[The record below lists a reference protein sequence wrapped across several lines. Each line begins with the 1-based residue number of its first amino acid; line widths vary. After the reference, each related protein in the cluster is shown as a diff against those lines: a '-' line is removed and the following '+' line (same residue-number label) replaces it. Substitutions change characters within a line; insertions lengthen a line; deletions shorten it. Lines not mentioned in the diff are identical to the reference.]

1 MKTKKSFK
9 KKSKT
14 KKHKIYKHKQTR
26 KNNKTKKYLGS
37 GPLDKIV
44 TTGLSRITKKQNI
57 IPLASTAASTFSSQ
71 SPAYRGTFAVPSTHA
86 SNSSSYTNY
95 ANDMKKTI
103 SEKIKNDINN
113 QFRNKGKIDS
123 LYDTIN
129 KKSTEEIQRDIN
141 KSINKI
147 MNEYDKWSSLSVP
160 HVEMNEYGR
169 YPDFF
174 KKVPESQRKP
184 GDIEPYLNQGEEA
197 WKGYKKSEGTKE
209 FFRQGQYH
217 KKLYKKEDDK
227 KDDEDN
233 EDNEDNDFRIE
244 EIDDFVEKSPEAPQ
258 LIQNI
263 SMLGRSL
270 NIKTPLPLFSHMY
283 LFKIE
288 QNLAFQHQ
296 FNDKLNETIQNIE
309 DPTLKEKVVEYNN
322 QTKEQENTGFIG
334 WTKAAALTGY
344 DMFSSTKDYVIQKT
358 AEGVA
363 IAETKI
369 VNNAVY
375 ASRLIPLV
383 PIILKTT
390 GLGLFDKGLYQ
401 SVSAIIAM
409 SSESLDW
416 SKTENLDQ
424 YNKKLTIILD
434 IVLPLLLKDLTKQ
447 GCNESIPQIL
457 KHVINPTTVNKIT
470 SSIQKETKT
479 NEKFSQLVDNSNDF
493 CNKIIPIISEQF
505 KKNGFSKGIGI
516 QANNLLNNYLDT
528 SLSLAKDIVWDIFKK
543 TTFTNI
549 RKINSNI
556 DSELESGNTPDSDT
570 LSEQESQKIKEKYN
584 DLFQKISI
592 NVVID
597 ELEKKAE
604 ESYKFLSSTI
614 NPSFIKQQVKEINDK
629 PVPPVI
635 QQEEENIKEN
645 LVNFAEDKVKIGDF
659 ITNLFPSIEK
669 LLLLWDKE
677 IYKQSGK
684 SGFSYTVCLLNVLD
698 LRINTLLDETCKIY
712 AKGLLSQTACSDHFI
727 DFVGNFYTKPAT
739 DITID
744 DVKESLK
751 SIVINLIIK
760 NIKDK
765 KISVNIDDE
774 EFIYESF
781 TYQYFMFDKAI
792 VDES

>member
-44 TTGLSRITKKQNI
+44 TTGLSTFTKKQNI

-71 SPAYRGTFAVPSTHA
+71 SPAYRGPIAVPSGYD
-86 SNSSSYTNY
+86 SNSSN
-95 ANDMKKTI
+95 NMKFNKYMDNQKKMI
-103 SEKIKNDINN
+103 SEQVKKDINN
-113 QFRNKGKIDS
+113 QFRYKGKNGS

-129 KKSTEEIQRDIN
+129 KKSTEELNSEIK
-141 KSINKI
+141 KSLNQI
-147 MNEYDKWSSLSVP
+147 MNEYNKWSSGSVP

-174 KKVPESQRKP
+174 KKVPESQQKP

-217 KKLYKKEDDK
+217 KKFYKKEDDK
-227 KDDEDN
+227 KEDE
-233 EDNEDNDFRIE
+233 EEFRIE

-263 SMLGRSL
+263 SNLGRTL
-270 NIKTPLPLFSHMY
+270 KIKTPLPLFSHMY
-283 LFKIE
+283 LFKLE
-288 QNLAFQHQ
+288 QNSAFQLQ
-296 FNDKLNETIQNIE
+296 FNDKLNKTIQNITDE
-309 DPTLKEKVVEYNN
+309 ELREKVVEYNN
-322 QTKEQENTGFIG
+322 QTKEQENNGFIG

-344 DMFSSTKDYVIQKT
+344 DMFSSSKDYIIQKT

-363 IAETKI
+363 TAKTKI
-369 VNNAVY
+369 VSNAIY
-375 ASRLIPLV
+375 ASRVIPLGV
-383 PIILKTT
+383 KTGY
-390 GLGLFDKGLYQ
+390 GLLDWGLIQ
-401 SVSAIIAM
+401 SISAIISM
-409 SSESLDW
+409 NSENLDL

-424 YNKKLTIILD
+424 YNKNLTTILD
-434 IVLPLLLKDLTKQ
+434 TVLPLLLKDLTKQ

-457 KHVINPTTVNKIT
+457 KHVINPITVDKIT
-470 SSIQKETKT
+470 GAIQEETKT

-493 CNKIIPIISEQF
+493 CNKIIPIISEKF
-505 KKNGFSKGIGI
+505 KKNGFSKGIGT

-528 SLSLAKDIVWDIFKK
+528 SLSLAKDIVWDMFYTITIK
-543 TTFTNI
+543 NI
-549 RKINSNI
+549 RNINSEIIFDI
-556 DSELESGNTPDSDT
+556 DSDSGNDPDNLSDKRVQK
-570 LSEQESQKIKEKYN
+570 LKQEYN

-592 NVVID
+592 EVVID
-597 ELEKKAE
+597 ELQKKAE

-614 NPSFIKQQVKEINDK
+614 NEVFIKQQVKEINDK

-645 LVNFAEDKVKIGDF
+645 LVNFTEDKVKIGDF

-677 IYKQSGK
+677 IYNQSGK
-684 SGFSYTVCLLNVLD
+684 SGFSNTVCLLNVLD

-712 AKGLLSQTACSDHFI
+712 AKGLLSETVCSDHFI

-739 DITID
+739 NITID

-751 SIVINLIIK
+751 SIIINLIIK

-774 EFIYESF
+774 EFMYESF
-781 TYQYFMFDKAI
+781 TYEYFMFDKAI
-792 VDES
+792 VVA

>member
-14 KKHKIYKHKQTR
+14 KKHKTYKHKQTR

-44 TTGLSRITKKQNI
+44 TTGLSRFTKKQNI

-71 SPAYRGTFAVPSTHA
+71 SPAYRGPFAGPSTHP
-86 SNSSSYTNY
+86 SNSMNANNY
-95 ANDMKKTI
+95 MDNQQKII

-113 QFRNKGKIDS
+113 QFRDKGKIGS

-129 KKSTEEIQRDIN
+129 KKSTEEIQRDIK

-169 YPDFF
+169 YTDFF

-209 FFRQGQYH
+209 FLRQGQYN
-217 KKLYKKEDDK
+217 KKLYKKEDEK
-227 KDDEDN
+227 KEEDE
-233 EDNEDNDFRIE
+233 EDDNDFRIE
-244 EIDDFVEKSPEAPQ
+244 EIDDFVEKSPEAPK

-283 LFKIE
+283 LFKLE
-288 QNLAFQHQ
+288 QNSTFQLQ

-344 DMFSSTKDYVIQKT
+344 DMFSSSKDYIIQKT

-375 ASRLIPLV
+375 ASTLIPLL

-424 YNKKLTIILD
+424 YNKNLTIILD

-470 SSIQKETKT
+470 SSIQEETKT

-505 KKNGFSKGIGI
+505 KKNGFSKGIGT

-549 RKINSNI
+549 RKITSNI
-556 DSELESGNTPDSDT
+556 DSELESGNIPDYDA
-570 LSEQESQKIKEKYN
+570 LSEQESQKIKEEYN

-592 NVVID
+592 NVVIN
-597 ELEKKAE
+597 ELQKKAE

-614 NPSFIKQQVKEINDK
+614 NSSFVKQQVKEINNK

-645 LVNFAEDKVKIGDF
+645 LVNFTEDKVKIGDF
-659 ITNLFPSIEK
+659 ITNLVPSIEK

-677 IYKQSGK
+677 IYNQSGK

-712 AKGLLSQTACSDHFI
+712 AKGLLSETVCSDHFI
-727 DFVGNFYTKPAT
+727 DFVGNFYTKPAS
-739 DITID
+739 DINID

-751 SIVINLIIK
+751 SIIINFMIK

-765 KISVNIDDE
+765 KITVNIDDE
-774 EFIYESF
+774 EFMYESF

-792 VDES
+792 VVA